1 MSVFKRGKIF
11 YTDFVINGVRV
22 CKSTGKHT
30 KREAKQVEAAERLKV
45 LSGESKQQKSAKVLL
60 LQAIEQVYDAKWS
73 RNKDGMGSYRR
84 ASGLITH
91 LGNIALSSVGDY
103 EVNELVRKLESTG
116 IATATVN
123 RYLATLKT
131 ILKHFRLQ
139 TDFIK
144 LRKEKNNSRVRVIS
158 KDEEL
163 MILELLR
170 GAEARGKRSYYT
182 DVADLIACLCDTG
195 CRLSELLKGFTY
207 KQNVNFET
215 NIISLHGDE
224 TKSGKGRQIPMTQRC
239 RRIMEQRQQINPI
252 RPFTLSKHEAERA
265 WHWVRSEMGLDGDSE
280 FVIHCATR
288 HTFASRLLNK
298 NVPLPVI
305 RDLLGH
311 SSVLITERVYAHLC
325 SSKLVEAVE
334 VLDGN

>member
-1 MSVFKRGKIF
+1 MSVFKRGKVF

-30 KREAKQVEAAERLKV
+30 KREAKQVEAQERLKA
-45 LSGESKQQKSAKVLL
+45 LSGENKKKTSKVLL
-60 LQAIEQVYDAKWS
+60 QQAIEQVYESKWS

-91 LGNIALSSVGDY
+91 MGNIALSSIGDD
-103 EVNELVRKLESTG
+103 EVSELVRKLESTG
-116 IATATVN
+116 ITTATIN
-123 RYLATLKT
+123 RYLATLVT
-131 ILKHFRLQ
+131 VLKHHRLP

-144 LRKEKNNSRVRVIS
+144 LRKEKHSNRVRVIT
-158 KDEEL
+158 KQEEQR
-163 MILELLR
+163 ILELLR
-170 GAEARGKRSYYT
+170 EAQSRGKKAYYAH
-182 DVADLIACLCDTG
+182 VADLIACLCDTG
-195 CRLSELLKGFTY
+195 CRLSELLTNFTY
-207 KQNVNFET
+207 RQNINFET
-215 NIISLHGDE
+215 NTIHLDAEH
-224 TKSGKGRQIPMTQRC
+224 TKSGKPRVIPMTQRC
-239 RRIMEQRQQINPI
+239 RSILEQRQAANPI
-252 RPFTLSKHEAERA
+252 RPFPLTKHEAERA
-265 WHWVRSEMGLDGDSE
+265 WRWVRSEMGLEGDSE

>member
-1 MSVFKRGKIF
+1 MSVFKRGKVF
-11 YTDFVINGVRV
+11 YTDFVISGIRI

-30 KREAKQVEAAERLKV
+30 KREAKQVEAQERLKV
-45 LSGESKQQKSAKVLL
+45 LSGEQKQKSVKLL
-60 LQAIEQVYDAKWS
+60 LKDAIDQTYDTKWKH
-73 RNKDGMGSYRR
+73 NKDGMGSYRR
-84 ASGLITH
+84 ALGLTEH
-91 LGNIALSSVGDY
+91 LGNVVVSSVG
-103 EVNELVRKLESTG
+103 VNDIEDLVRSLENTG
-116 IATATVN
+116 VTTATIN

-131 ILKHFRLQ
+131 VLKHHRLP

-144 LRKEKNNSRVRVIS
+144 LRKEKHSNRVRVIS
-158 KDEEL
+158 KQEEQR
-163 MILELLR
+163 ILELLR
-170 GAEARGKRSYYT
+170 EAQSRGKKAYYA

-195 CRLSELLKGFTY
+195 CRLSELLTNFTY
-207 KQNVNFET
+207 RQNINFET
-215 NIISLHGDE
+215 NTIHLDAEH
-224 TKSGKGRQIPMTQRC
+224 TKSGKPRVIPMTQRC
-239 RRIMEQRQQINPI
+239 RGILEQRQGANPI
-252 RPFTLSKHEAERA
+252 RPFPLTKHEAERA
-265 WHWVRSEMGLDGDSE
+265 WRWVRSEMGLDGDSE

-334 VLDGN
+334 VLED